1 MANDK
6 SRAVYGIDLGT
17 TYSCIAQVD
26 KFDQAVVLRNFEGD
40 ATTPSVVY
48 FDSEEVINIGEEA
61 KRMLP
66 VEPEK
71 TVACVKRLIGN
82 DEAFDKTKNTTP
94 YHRDPVEI
102 SALILKKL
110 VQDANN
116 LGNNPEPITDVV
128 ITCPA
133 YFGNKERMQT
143 KQAGIIAGLNVLAI
157 INEPTAAAISYGL
170 KVDERRTILVYDLG
184 GGTFDVTIIV
194 VNGGAIKVV
203 ATGGDHHLG
212 GVDWDTELAKYVLN
226 TFNSQ
231 NGTSY
236 NFDSLSANAKNEL
249 LLSAE
254 NWKRTLSARPK
265 AKINFSL
272 EGKSV
277 TFDLERDTFNAITE
291 DRLNETIDATR
302 KIIDIA
308 KEKGYETID
317 EIILVGG
324 SSRMPQIEERVKAEF
339 SIPTHL
345 TDPDE
350 CVAKGAA
357 IYAMNEAYA
366 TAIEKW
372 KEGEGSRPDP
382 LTTGKRT
389 QVVNVTSKTYGLGL
403 VDNKVGNMIF
413 ANSSLPISRTETFE
427 TIRDGQTAVTLP
439 IYESDFTDP
448 ENDEIVENRFCVLAT
463 QDISELPITGYHPKG
478 TQIQV
483 TFSIDNEGMLS
494 VNATRDSD
502 VIDFKLKITGVKSD
516 EELRESQN
524 FISRTQ
530 V

>member
-17 TYSCIAQVD
+17 TYSCISQVD
-26 KFDQAVVLRNFEGD
+26 KYDQAVVLRNFEGD
-40 ATTPSVVY
+40 STTPSVVY
-48 FDSEEVINIGEEA
+48 FESETNMIVGKEA
-61 KRMLP
+61 KGMLP
-66 VEPEK
+66 IEPEK
-71 TVACVKRLIGN
+71 TVSFIKRMIGN
-82 DEAFDKTKNTTP
+82 DEAFDKSTNTTP
-94 YHRDPVEI
+94 YHCDPVEI

-110 VQDANN
+110 VKDAND
-116 LGNNPEPITDVV
+116 LGDNPEPIKDVV

-133 YFGNKERMQT
+133 YFGNKERLQT
-143 KQAGIIAGLNVLAI
+143 KQAGISAGLNVLAI

-194 VNGGAIKVV
+194 VNGGAIKVI

-226 TFNSQ
+226 TFNTQ

-236 NFDSLSANAKNEL
+236 DFDALSANAKYDL

-254 NWKRTLSARPK
+254 NWKKNLTARQT
-265 AKINFSL
+265 AKINFSY

-277 TFDLERDTFNAITE
+277 NFDLPRETFNAITE

-308 KEKGYETID
+308 KEKGYDNID

-324 SSRMPQIEERVKAEF
+324 SSKMPQIKERVEAEF
-339 SIPTHL
+339 NLPTHI

-357 IYAMNEAYA
+357 IYAMNEAYNQ
-366 TAIEKW
+366 AIIDWQENG
-372 KEGEGSRPDP
+372 GERPAPIITD
-382 LTTGKRT
+382 RT
-389 QVVNVTSKTYGLGL
+389 RVVNVTSKTYGLGL
-403 VDNKVGNMIF
+403 IDNKVGNMIF
-413 ANSSLPISRTETFE
+413 ANSQLPISRTETFE
-427 TIRDGQTAVTLP
+427 TVRDGQSAVILP
-439 IYESDFTDP
+439 IYESDFTDE
-448 ENDEIVENRFCVLAT
+448 ENDAIVEDRFCTLAT
-463 QDISELPITGYHPKG
+463 EDISELKITGNHPKG
-478 TQIQV
+478 TKIEV
-483 TFSIDNEGMLS
+483 TFSIDNEGILN
-494 VNATRDSD
+494 VNATREND
-502 VIDFKLKITGVKSD
+502 VIDFKLKVAGVKSD
-516 EELRESQN
+516 DELKESQN
-524 FISRTQ
+524 FISKAT

>member
-17 TYSCIAQVD
+17 TYSCISQVD

-48 FDSEEVINIGEEA
+48 FESETSMIVGKEA
-61 KRMLP
+61 KSMLP

-71 TVACVKRLIGN
+71 TVSFIKRMIGN

-110 VQDANN
+110 VQDAND
-116 LGNNPEPITDVV
+116 LGDNPEPIKDIV

-133 YFGNKERMQT
+133 YFGNKERLQT
-143 KQAGIIAGLNVLAI
+143 RQAGISAGLNVLAI
-157 INEPTAAAISYGL
+157 INEPTAAAIAYGL
-170 KVDERRTILVYDLG
+170 KVSERRTILVYDLG

-226 TFNSQ
+226 TFNTQ

-236 NFDSLSANAKNEL
+236 DFDTLNANTKYDL

-254 NWKRTLSARPK
+254 NWKKNLTARQ
-265 AKINFSL
+265 AVKINFSI

-277 TFDLERDTFNAITE
+277 NFELPRETFNAITE
-291 DRLNETIDATR
+291 DKLNETIDATA
-302 KIIDIA
+302 KIIEIA
-308 KEKGYETID
+308 KGKGYDTID

-324 SSRMPQIEERVKAEF
+324 SSKMPQIEQRVKSEF
-339 SIPTHL
+339 GLPTHI

-357 IYAMNEAYA
+357 IFAMNEAYA
-366 TAIEKW
+366 KAIETW
-372 KEGEGSRPDP
+372 ENGGGDRPAPMTID
-382 LTTGKRT
+382 RT
-389 QVVNVTSKTYGLGL
+389 RVVNVTSKTYGLGL
-403 VDNKVGNMIF
+403 IDNKVENMIF
-413 ANSSLPISRTETFE
+413 ANSALPVSRKSTFE
-427 TIRDGQTAVTLP
+427 TVRDGQTAVVLP
-439 IYESDFTDP
+439 IYESDFTDE
-448 ENDEIVENRFCVLAT
+448 ENDRIVEDRFCTLAT
-463 QDISELPITGYHPKG
+463 EEISELKITGNHPKG
-478 TQIQV
+478 TEIQV
-483 TFSIDNEGMLS
+483 TFSIDNEGILS
-494 VNATRDSD
+494 VNATRGDD
-502 VIDFKLKITGVKSD
+502 VIDFTLKVAGVKNE
-516 EELRESQN
+516 EELQESQN
-524 FISRTQ
+524 FITNAK

>member
-17 TYSCIAQVD
+17 TYSCIAQVN
-26 KFDQAVVLRNFEGD
+26 KFDEAVVLRNFEGD

-48 FDSEEVINIGEEA
+48 FESESNMIVGKEA
-61 KRMLP
+61 KSMLP

-71 TVACVKRLIGN
+71 TVSFIKREIGN
-82 DEAFDKTKNTTP
+82 DDAFDKSKNTTP
-94 YHRDPVEI
+94 YHCDPVEI

-110 VQDANN
+110 VKDAND
-116 LGNNPEPITDVV
+116 LGDNPEPIKDVV

-133 YFGNKERMQT
+133 YFGNKERLQT
-143 KQAGIIAGLNVLAI
+143 KQAGESAGLNVLGI

-170 KVDERRTILVYDLG
+170 KVSERRTILVYDLG

-194 VNGGAIKVV
+194 VNGGAIKVI

-236 NFDSLSANAKNEL
+236 DFESLSANAKYDL
-249 LLSAE
+249 LVNAE
-254 NWKRTLSARPK
+254 NWKKNLTARQT
-265 AKINFSL
+265 AKINFSY

-277 TFDLERDTFNAITE
+277 NFDLPRETFFAITNDKLE
-291 DRLNETIDATR
+291 ETIDETR

-308 KEKGYETID
+308 KQKGYNTID

-324 SSRMPQIEERVKAEF
+324 SSRMPQVKERVEAEF
-339 SIPTHL
+339 GLPTRL

-366 TAIEKW
+366 QAIETW
-372 KEGEGSRPDP
+372 QNGGGDRPAPID
-382 LTTGKRT
+382 GDRT
-389 QVVNVTSKTYGLGL
+389 RVVNVTSKTYGLGI
-403 VDNKVGNMIF
+403 VDNKVENMIF
-413 ANSSLPISRTETFE
+413 ANTSLPTSYSSTFV
-427 TIRDGQTAVTLP
+427 TIRDNQSAVILP
-439 IYESDFTDP
+439 IYESDFTDADN
-448 ENDEIVENRFCVLAT
+448 ERVVEDKFCRLAT
-463 QDISELPITGYHPKG
+463 EEISELKITGNHPRG
-478 TQIQV
+478 TEITV
-483 TFSIDNEGMLS
+483 TFSIDNEGILS
-494 VNATRDSD
+494 VNARRDTD
-502 VIDFKLKITGVKSD
+502 VIDFTLKIAGVKNE
-516 EELRESQN
+516 EELQASKD
-524 FISRTQ
+524 FIGRAN